1 MANIMTIDM
10 QVLQTWKH
18 WTKMAVFLS
27 IADIKV
33 ELINYL
39 SSLFTENI
47 GVNSTLWAVHNSSH

>member
-47 GVNSTLWAVHNSSH
+47 GVD